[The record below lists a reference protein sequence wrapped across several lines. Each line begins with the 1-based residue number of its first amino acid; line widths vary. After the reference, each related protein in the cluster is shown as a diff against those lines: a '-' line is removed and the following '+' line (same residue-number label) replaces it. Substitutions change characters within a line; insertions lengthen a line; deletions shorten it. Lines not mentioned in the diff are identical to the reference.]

1 VTKLDLKNELKQFY
15 KPSAKEF
22 SVVNVPNMNFL
33 MIDGRG
39 NPNTAAEFQDA
50 VSTLYAV
57 AYAVKFAA
65 KKQLGSDYTVMP
77 LEGLWWA
84 DDMSRFSPDRKEEW
98 LWTVMI
104 MQPDLVTADLV
115 SATVAEVRAKKDPPA
130 LPKMRFEPY
139 EEGLSVQ
146 ILHIGSFATEG
157 PVISRMHEHI
167 AANGYE
173 PQGKHHEI
181 YLSNPER
188 TAPEKLRTVLRQPV
202 RRL

>member
-1 VTKLDLKNELKQFY
+1 
-15 KPSAKEF
+15 
-22 SVVNVPNMNFL
+22 
-33 MIDGRG
+33 
-39 NPNTAAEFQDA
+39 
-50 VSTLYAV
+50 
-57 AYAVKFAA
+57 
-65 KKQLGSDYTVMP
+65 
-77 LEGLWWA
+77 
-84 DDMSRFSPDRKEEW
+84 
-98 LWTVMI
+98 MI
-104 MQPDLVTADLV
+104 MQPDLVTADFV

-139 EEGLSVQ
+139 EEGLAVQ

-181 YLSNPER
+181 YLSNPAR

>member
-1 VTKLDLKNELKQFY
+1 
-15 KPSAKEF
+15 
-22 SVVNVPNMNFL
+22 
-33 MIDGRG
+33 
-39 NPNTAAEFQDA
+39 

-115 SATVAEVRAKKDPPA
+115 SAAVAEVQAKKDPPA
-130 LPKMRFEPY
+130 LSKMRFEPY
-139 EEGLSVQ
+139 EEGSAVQ

-157 PVISRMHEHI
+157 ATLSRMHDYI
-167 AANGYE
+167 TANGYE
-173 PQGKHHEI
+173 LVGKHHEI

-188 TAPEKLRTVLRQPV
+188 TAPEKLRTVLRQPA
-202 RRL
+202 RRSS

>member
-1 VTKLDLKNELKQFY
+1 MPKLDLKEELKQFY
-15 KPSAKEF
+15 KPSARDF
-22 SVVNVPNMNFL
+22 SVVDVPTMNFL

-50 VSTLYAV
+50 VGTLYAV

-115 SATVAEVRAKKDPPA
+115 SATAAEVQAKKNPPA
-130 LPKMRFEPY
+130 LSKMRFEPY

-157 PVISRMHEHI
+157 PVISRMHENI

-173 PQGKHHEI
+173 LQGKHHEI

-188 TAPEKLRTVLRQPV
+188 TSPEKLRTVLRQPV